1 MFYHTVLK
9 AAECLCLTPIVYNN
23 TNHLLESCMC
33 MSVSEGVFH
42 AAPTI
47 SFFLFKLKIYS

>member
-1 MFYHTVLK
+1 MFYHTILK
-9 AAECLCLTPIVYNN
+9 IAECLCLTPIVYNN